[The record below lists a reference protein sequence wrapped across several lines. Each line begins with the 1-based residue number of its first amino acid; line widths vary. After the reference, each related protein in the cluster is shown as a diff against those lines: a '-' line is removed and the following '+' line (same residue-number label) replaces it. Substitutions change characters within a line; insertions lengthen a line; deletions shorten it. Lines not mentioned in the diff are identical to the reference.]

1 MEARKTIDTGRN
13 ESSELRNKIESTGRI
28 ERGMSPEE
36 VSEVIS
42 DRIVELVKR
51 QLEEIQKRDN
61 EK

>member
-1 MEARKTIDTGRN
+1 MEARKTIDTDRN
-13 ESSELRNKIESTGRI
+13 DPSDLRSKFESPGRI

>member
-1 MEARKTIDTGRN
+1 MEARKTLDTDRN
-13 ESSELRNKIESTGRI
+13 EPSGLRNKIESPGRI

-51 QLEEIQKRDN
+51 QLEEIQKKDN